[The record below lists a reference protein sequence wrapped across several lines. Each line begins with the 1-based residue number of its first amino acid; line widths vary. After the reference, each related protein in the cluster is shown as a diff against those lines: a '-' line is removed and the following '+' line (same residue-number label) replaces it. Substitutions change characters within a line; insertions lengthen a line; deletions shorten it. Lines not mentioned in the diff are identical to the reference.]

1 MKLYNTPGLS
11 QIYFRRSPSP
21 PYLKKSSYESTGF
34 FFVYCT
40 HRRDEKPRPGVD
52 NWRQPVGQTVNAVS
66 GLPAGRAKR
75 VNPPLTAIFKEEL
88 VRKYGLFFVCCT
100 HRVPPPTSVRAR
112 GNRAHQLSGYSVNN
126 QNAQESTEHICII
139 WSLPITSSLI
149 KMPPTE
155 IHVTC
160 HHKIVMPEKSTIEK
174 IVN

>member
-21 PYLKKSSYESTGF
+21 PSLKKSSYEGTGF

-40 HRRDEKPRPGVD
+40 HRGDEKPRQGFD

-88 VRKYGLFFVCCT
+88 VRRYGLFFRILHT
-100 HRVPPPTSVRAR
+100 PGDEKPRPGFDNWRQTQS
-112 GNRAHQLSGYSVNN
+112 
-126 QNAQESTEHICII
+126 
-139 WSLPITSSLI
+139 SSLQLI
-149 KMPPTE
+149 RISASFT
-155 IHVTC
+155 
-160 HHKIVMPEKSTIEK
+160 TILLRPVSFASYSALSA
-174 IVN
+174 IR